1 MPNKNKPT
9 FGHPSDYTDQISKII
24 ISPLRTD
31 CIPRTRKD
39 PNDSANWVRIS
50 QLKIGIVMKKNCP
63 TSGQKYPL
71 LREKLLL
78 RAQ

>member
-31 CIPRTRKD
+31 CILVLGKIQTTLLTG
-39 PNDSANWVRIS
+39 IS